1 MDIPLDVPQALFL
14 IHQGE
19 KVGIKN
25 LICRVHPK
33 IEEKVL
39 ICKQETRGDIAIQE
53 CVFFLDGKC
62 SIYEDRPDICRIYGT
77 EFMRCRYECV
87 GIHLS
92 EDIEDLTIED
102 LQNLDKISLEKS
114 KIKDMIERIII

>member
-1 MDIPLDVPQALFL
+1 MDIPLDIPQALFL

-33 IEEKVL
+33 FEEKVL
-39 ICKQETRGDIAIQE
+39 ICKPETRGNIAIQE

-62 SIYEDRPDICRIYGT
+62 SIYENRPDICRMYGT
-77 EFMRCRYECV
+77 EFMRCRNECV

-92 EDIEDLTIED
+92 GDIDDLTIED
-102 LQNLDKISLEKS
+102 LQNLDRIALEKS
-114 KIKDMIERIII
+114 EIKKYIDRVII